1 MNQCICG
8 CHFWPFFGG
17 REGGREGRGGKN
29 KENVGHHTVEE
40 SVASWDGPYQFYHS
54 WRDSKLLHGTLGF
67 SPLSNSS
74 LPALT
79 GRPLPHRGNAGQLII
94 YQSTLLC
101 RTWQLLSAQDSC
113 TLRVWSSTSVSAN
126 ATRLTSLMMPPHF
139 EGTTQSL
146 IKNSDSFSP
155 ACWFFFFKKTVLPPE
170 PRNIF

>member
-8 CHFWPFFGG
+8 SSLLAILW
-17 REGGREGRGGKN
+17 REGGGREGRGGEN
-29 KENVGHHTVEE
+29 KENVGHHTVQ
-40 SVASWDGPYQFYHS
+40 SACVASWDRPYQFYHS
-54 WRDSKLLHGTLGF
+54 WRDSKLLHDTLGF
-67 SPLSNSS
+67 SPLSNSP

-79 GRPLPHRGNAGQLII
+79 GRPLPHRSNAGQLII

-146 IKNSDSFSP
+146 IKNSGSFSP
-155 ACWFFFFKKTVLPPE
+155 ACWFFF
-170 PRNIF
+170 